1 MIVGLSSYS
10 LGKAMHQG
18 KMDILSAMDWTK
30 ENGGEFIEIVPHLF
44 TVNGDDELISKTTVN
59 LQKLVCQYFSTVY
72 PEMCLKI
79 LKRSMQRRLTGLRRR

>member
-44 TVNGDDELISKTTVN
+44 TVNGDDELISKIN
-59 LQKLVCQYFSTVY
+59 SKSAEIGLPILQYLS
-72 PEMCLKI
+72 LI
-79 LKRSMQRRLTGLRRR
+79 HI

>member
-30 ENGGEFIEIVPHLF
+30 ENGGEFIEIVPHL
-44 TVNGDDELISKTTVN
+44 L
-59 LQKLVCQYFSTVY
+59 
-72 PEMCLKI
+72 P
-79 LKRSMQRRLTGLRRR
+79 LTAMMSL